1 MLCDDLVGW
10 DGGGGRETQEGGDVC
25 LWLIHVVPQKLTQ
38 HCKIIILQFKKIF
51 HVLYGRKV
59 LFFKKSTRLIQKKV
73 HWDFDKMNSKF
84 NLTKS
89 WKC

>member
-1 MLCDDLVGW
+1 MFYMGGRFYFLKNQHDLV
-10 DGGGGRETQEGGDVC
+10 R
-25 LWLIHVVPQKLTQ
+25 
-38 HCKIIILQFKKIF
+38 
-51 HVLYGRKV
+51 
-59 LFFKKSTRLIQKKV
+59 KKV